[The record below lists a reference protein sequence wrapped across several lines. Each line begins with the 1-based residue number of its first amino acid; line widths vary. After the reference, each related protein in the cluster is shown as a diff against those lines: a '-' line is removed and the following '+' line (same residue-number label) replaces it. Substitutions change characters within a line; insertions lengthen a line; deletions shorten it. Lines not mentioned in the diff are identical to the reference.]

1 MRLGGL
7 LLYSIDKR
15 IEHIKFQIFAEYLA
29 LTMRETWGP
38 EELLAEEEPWNS
50 QAQNIFYDM
59 I

>member
-1 MRLGGL
+1 MRLGGF
-7 LLYSIDKR
+7 LLYSIDKG

-50 QAQNIFYDM
+50 QAQNI
-59 I
+59 